1 VTLDIYSHVTDSMQE
16 RAAERINAEL
26 QAALVGKV

>member
-1 VTLDIYSHVTDSMQE
+1 MDIYSHFTDSMQE

-26 QAALVGKV
+26 QAALAGKA